1 MKIYHWLLLFPLL
14 VASCAGEKE
23 EIKKDRG
30 FTGNDILVCKVGE
43 TIVQPVTD
51 DEQTKVSLAQ
61 GNLPVWTAG
70 DAISVIGLDSEKNSG
85 FGLADGAGT
94 QQGTFKGSLPTSSTY
109 VALYP
114 YNKDN
119 YVASGAVH
127 FKTLKEQKGSAN
139 NIAQNANV
147 MVGTFTEQYPT
158 VSFKN
163 VFGILELKL
172 EGNAKV
178 KKVTLVSKANEML
191 WGDCSLSINGTEGT
205 DSQTLSIS
213 NGDNETSIYFEN
225 PVQLTIGVPQT
236 VYFILPA
243 GTLGSGFSIHI
254 FDDKD
259 TELCSKS
266 TTRSQTITR
275 SRIRLM
281 ETIDDIISSSK
292 EDAKPQP
299 FTWAAYNNL
308 ARTGTADQTVI
319 DPQTSGYPAKKEDK
333 YVGIFYFL
341 WMNSHEGFDGSDG
354 TFNIQEML
362 NNQCGANYY
371 DYFKDSGEYSN
382 FYGGERVSHHWG
394 QPYLDYYLIDDDWV
408 IRKHAQM
415 LADAGVDFIAFDVT
429 NNSVYSAEVSKIC
442 SVYHSMRQQGNKTPQ
457 ITFLFAHGNEARF
470 PWISDLYKEDDY
482 KDLWFRWDDGK
493 PLLLA
498 DKNLINSPDFSY
510 RKSWYLWNSSW
521 QTQEDAWD
529 PWWGDGEDKWPWGC
543 CYTADT
549 PEDGQKAGKHNGIN
563 ECASVSPATHPSSNI
578 GRSFVVGNNWQT
590 TRERTGDIYP
600 DKAPEKGIYFKQQF
614 TAANALD
621 PKVLFF
627 TGWNEWI
634 AQRWYGGALE
644 FCCMG
649 GQKIGNDNA
658 LFVDQYNY
666 EFSRDIEPLNGGFGD
681 NYYYYMVDFIRKF
694 KGVDATPVYSKY
706 KEIEIDGY
714 FADWN
719 KVESIYA
726 DDKGDTFHRENQAGW
741 AGRTFNNSTGRNDLL
756 YCQVATDG
764 TNLYFYVEAA
774 DNLSNY
780 TNGETGLNLYIKAG
794 NATNNWEGLNYRLMP
809 TGDNSATLY
818 RCNGGWSWE
827 PVQTSVSIAVNGKCM
842 ELAIPLT
849 SLGLTPS
856 EFNIDFKWVDNV
868 DLSQSD
874 GIQRCMRDGDS
885 APNGRFR
892 YRYVFNK

>member
-1 MKIYHWLLLFPLL
+1 MKKYCWLLILPLL
-14 VASCAGEKE
+14 ATSCVNENE
-23 EIKKDRG
+23 EIKKDRE
-30 FTGNDILVCKVGE
+30 FTGNDILDCNVVE
-43 TIVQPVTD
+43 TISQSASD
-51 DEQTKVSLAQ
+51 DGQTKVSLTQ
-61 GNLPVWTAG
+61 DNLPIWTVG
-70 DAISVIGLDSEKNSG
+70 DAISVFGLDSGTNNE
-85 FGLADGAGT
+85 FRLTDGADT
-94 QQGTFKGSLPTSSTY
+94 QQGTFKGSLPASSSY

-114 YNKDN
+114 YSEGN
-119 YVASGAVH
+119 YVVSDAVH
-127 FKTLKEQKGSAN
+127 FKTLKEQKGAAN
-139 NIAQNANV
+139 NIAQDANV
-147 MVGTFTEQYPT
+147 MVGTFTDQSMA

-178 KKVTLVSKANEML
+178 KKVTLASKADEML
-191 WGDCSLSINGTEGT
+191 WGDFSLSINGNEGT
-205 DSQTLSIS
+205 DNQTLSIS

-225 PVQLTIGVPQT
+225 PIQLTIGVPQT

-259 TELCSKS
+259 AELCSKS

-292 EDAKPQP
+292 EEARPQP
-299 FTWAAYNNL
+299 FTWAAYNNH
-308 ARTGTADQTVI
+308 ARTGTSDQTVI
-319 DPQTSGYPAKKEDK
+319 DPQTSGYPAKKENK

-341 WMNSHEGFDGSDG
+341 WMNSNEGFNGSDG
-354 TFNIQEML
+354 TYNIQEML
-362 NNQCGANYY
+362 NNQCGPNYY
-371 DYFKDSGEYSN
+371 DYFKDSGEYRD
-382 FYGGERVSHHWG
+382 FYGDERVSHHWG

-415 LADAGVDFIAFDVT
+415 LVDAGVDFIAFDVT
-429 NNSVYSAEVSKIC
+429 NLLMYPAEVRIIC
-442 SVYHSMRQQGNKTPQ
+442 DTYLAMRQEGNKTPQ
-457 ITFLFAHGNEARF
+457 ITFLFAHSSEGNFWQLAGF
-470 PWISDLYKEDDY
+470 YEDPKY
-482 KDLWFRWDDGK
+482 SDLWFRWDDGK

-498 DKNLINSPDFSY
+498 DKNLLNNPDYSY
-510 RKSWYLWNSSW
+510 RKSWYLWNTSW

-549 PEDGQKAGKHNGIN
+549 PEDGQKAGRHNGIN

-578 GRSFVVGNNWQT
+578 GRSFEVGNNWQT
-590 TRERTGDIYP
+590 TRERAGVVYP
-600 DKAPEKGIYFKQQF
+600 NKAPEKGIYFKQQF

-621 PKVLFF
+621 PKVMFF

-649 GQKIGNDNA
+649 GQEIGNDNA

-681 NYYYYMVDFIRKF
+681 NYYYYMVDFIRRF
-694 KGVDATPVYSKY
+694 KGVDATPVYSKQ

-726 DDKGDTFHRENQAGW
+726 DDKGDTFHRKNQTGW
-741 AGRTFNNSTGRNDLL
+741 AGRMFNNSTGRNDLQ
-756 YCQVATDG
+756 YSQVATDG
-764 TNLYFYVEAA
+764 INLYFYVEAT

-780 TNGETGLNLYIKAG
+780 ANGETGLNLYIKAG
-794 NATNNWEGLNYRLMP
+794 SLSNSWEGFNYRLMP
-809 TGDNSATLY
+809 TGATTAALF
-818 RCNGGWSWE
+818 RSNGGWSW
-827 PVQTSVSIAVNGKCM
+827 TKVSDISLAVNGKAL
-842 ELAIPLT
+842 EASIPLS
-849 SLGLTPS
+849 SLGIGNAND
-856 EFNIDFKWVDNV
+856 FNIDFKWVDNV
-868 DLSQSD
+868 DLSQTD

-892 YRYVFNK
+892 YRYVFKK